1 MMNNSYNINYSK
13 IIFENGKL
21 IEPSL
26 DEKITL
32 AIFLEL
38 KDESQE
44 KILSLNKNLINYID
58 FPTGNT
64 LLHISVFKEQYNL
77 TNILIKKGHKINI
90 KNFSKETPLH
100 LSIIT
105 KNHRIINL
113 LPEKNANPKKQI

>member
-21 IEPSL
+21 IELSL

-38 KDESQE
+38 KYESQE

-77 TNILIKKGHKINI
+77 TNILIKKGHKISIKIFQKKLLINNNI
-90 KNFSKETPLH
+90 KS
-100 LSIIT
+100 
-105 KNHRIINL
+105 
-113 LPEKNANPKKQI
+113 